1 VAKWAGP
8 ASCGGRT
15 LPGMAESVPP
25 SERPVQIK
33 HRSREVT
40 EGPERAPARAML
52 RAIGMTDD
60 DWDKPQIGVCSSWN
74 EVTPCNM
81 PLDRLAKR
89 SKEGVRA
96 AGGFPIEFTTIAVSD
111 GISMGHEGMRAS
123 LVSREVI
130 ADSIETVMHAER
142 LDAMVTFA
150 GCDKSLPGMLMA
162 AARLNVPS
170 VFLYGGSILPGH
182 WNGRALDVVSV
193 FEAVGA
199 HATGAISDAELDAI
213 ERNAC
218 PTEGSCAG
226 MFTANT
232 MASAAE
238 ALGMSLPGSS
248 SAPAVDRR
256 RDDAA
261 YASGRTVVELL
272 ERGIRPRQILTREAF
287 ENAIAVVMALGGSTN
302 AVLHLLAIAAEARVE
317 LALDDFNRVAARVPH
332 IADMKPAASTT

>member
-1 VAKWAGP
+1 M
-8 ASCGGRT
+8 SN
-15 LPGMAESVPP
+15 GMKP
-25 SERPVQIK
+25 
-33 HRSREVT
+33 RSHEVT
-40 EGPERAPARAML
+40 EGFERAPARAML

-60 DWDKPQIGVCSSWN
+60 DWDKPQVGVCSSWN
-74 EVTPCNM
+74 EVTPCNLS
-81 PLDRLAKR
+81 LDRLAKR
-89 SKEGVRA
+89 AKDGVRN
-96 AGGFPIEFTTIAVSD
+96 AGGFPLEFMTIAVSD

-142 LDAMVTFA
+142 FDALVTFA

-170 VFLYGGSILPGH
+170 VFLYGGTILPG
-182 WNGRALDVVSV
+182 RLRDQALDIVSV

-199 HATGAISDAELDAI
+199 RAAGKLSDEELALI

-218 PTEGSCAG
+218 PTVGSCAG

-238 ALGMSLPGSS
+238 ALGMALPGSA

-256 RDDAA
+256 RDDLA
-261 YASGRTVVELL
+261 YESGRT
-272 ERGIRPRQILTREAF
+272 
-287 ENAIAVVMALGGSTN
+287 
-302 AVLHLLAIAAEARVE
+302 
-317 LALDDFNRVAARVPH
+317 
-332 IADMKPAASTT
+332 